1 MIGDRRELGVNV
13 QRTHKSE
20 DSNIITS
27 GHDMHATGVIIK
39 LMGLERTSKLLLNP
53 EVVNMLFPGLQIR
66 EWCLS
71 QSREI
76 M

>member
-1 MIGDRRELGVNV
+1 MIGDRRELGVNA

-53 EVVNMLFPGLQIR
+53 E
-66 EWCLS
+66 S
-71 QSREI
+71 
-76 M
+76 